1 MWLSHH
7 REVKARSG
15 APLWLC
21 AGSTGAFRCCIHP
34 CFYRELGCTS
44 LRIWASWWGLARY
57 LQGWACGMH
66 WRRIG
71 AAVGTSIHL
80 LIACLFSLNSFGMTQ
95 EVEFKTNM
103 EASIFR

>member
-1 MWLSHH
+1 
-7 REVKARSG
+7 
-15 APLWLC
+15 
-21 AGSTGAFRCCIHP
+21 
-34 CFYRELGCTS
+34 
-44 LRIWASWWGLARY
+44 
-57 LQGWACGMH
+57 MH